1 MIIYAP
7 VSMGEIVDKLTV
19 LEIKRNLIDVPEKLI
34 SINEEYS
41 LLREIA
47 HPFLDAHPEC
57 WESLLDINKN
67 LWEAVDCQKLAE
79 QDIDDSNRTRFLEA
93 SRNAY
98 ILNKRRFFIKKKI
111 NELSKS
117 SIQEHKDYD

>member
-19 LEIKRNLIDVPEKLI
+19 LEIKRNLIDVPEKLL

-41 LLREIA
+41 LLHDIA
-47 HPFLDAHPEC
+47 NSFLDAHPEC
-57 WESLLDINKN
+57 WQSLLDINRN

-79 QDIDDSNRTRFLEA
+79 QDMNDSNRTLFLEA

-98 ILNKRRFFIKKKI
+98 ILNKRRFFVKKKI
-111 NELSKS
+111 NELSRSAIK
-117 SIQEHKDYD
+117 EHKDYD

>member
-19 LEIKRNLIDVPEKLI
+19 LEIKRSLIDAPEKLL

-41 LLREIA
+41 LLYEIA
-47 HPFLDAHPEC
+47 NSFLDAHPEC
-57 WESLLDINKN
+57 WESLLDINKK

-79 QDIDDSNRTRFLEA
+79 QDMDDNNRELFFEA

-98 ILNKRRFFIKKKI
+98 I
-111 NELSKS
+111 
-117 SIQEHKDYD
+117 